1 MRNIFALMIV
11 LAVTAAGDAQTGARG
26 SIESELQRLEAGKWD
41 PASAALARKEASGG
55 PAAVMALFA
64 DDFLS
69 VEYGAD
75 VTGGVRRKTRA
86 EVFSGP
92 PLPAAKFELGIG
104 GSSTRR
110 TMRSSF
116 RTE

>member
-1 MRNIFALMIV
+1 MLPRHVCRANRRRPMRSRPRSLAALVTVI
-11 LAVTAAGDAQTGARG
+11 LAAAINGAAQTNSRG
-26 SIESELQRLEAGKWD
+26 SIESELQKLEAGKWD
-41 PASAALARKEASGG
+41 PVSLGG
-55 PAAVMALFA
+55 PAALMPLIP

-92 PLPAAKFELGIG
+92 PLPPAKFEL
-104 GSSTRR
+104 
-110 TMRSSF
+110 
-116 RTE
+116 TEW